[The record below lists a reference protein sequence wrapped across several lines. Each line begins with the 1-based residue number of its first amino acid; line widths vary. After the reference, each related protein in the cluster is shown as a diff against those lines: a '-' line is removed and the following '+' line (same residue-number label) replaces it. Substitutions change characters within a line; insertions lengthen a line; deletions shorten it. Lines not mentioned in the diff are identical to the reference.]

1 MQEDIGPLTPIL
13 ASNQSAATRR
23 GGEWH
28 RHPHPCAT
36 ARWLAL
42 VLGLLLVAAGPAL
55 AGFDDGMV
63 AAGRGHYR
71 AAFEIWLPLAREGDI
86 RAQYNLGVL
95 YDKGLGAPQDY
106 AEAARWYLVAAE
118 RGHLDAQANLG
129 FAYEQGRGVTQDYAA
144 AAKWYRAA
152 AERGDIPAQANLGTL
167 YANGWGI
174 ARNDVLAHMWLNLAV
189 SGAEG
194 RKFRRRLIGK
204 RDSVAER
211 LTPEQ
216 ITKAQRLAQDWR
228 PK

>member
-1 MQEDIGPLTPIL
+1 MLEDISPLTPIL
-13 ASNQSAATRR
+13 ASSQRYAARR

-28 RHPHPCAT
+28 PHPHPIAA

-42 VLGLLLVAAGPAL
+42 VLGLLLVVSGPAL
-55 AGFDDGMV
+55 AGFDDGM
-63 AAGRGHYR
+63 AAARHGQYR
-71 AAFEIWLPLAREGDI
+71 TAFKIWLPLAQEGDT

-95 YDKGLGAPQDY
+95 YDKGFGATQDY

-129 FAYEQGRGVTQDYAA
+129 FAYERGRGVTQDYAA

-194 RKFRRRLIGK
+194 RRFRRRLIRK

-216 ITKAQRLAQDWR
+216 IVEAQRLARDWR
-228 PK
+228 SK